1 MESLNIY
8 WVYALGFLSQGLF
21 AARLIIQ
28 WFLSEKEG
36 KIVSP
41 VIYWQISLVAT
52 YLFILYGILQNDFV
66 IVLGMALSYIISI
79 RNLQLEGSW
88 DSMHGVFRISAI
100 VLPLVTLVW
109 IFLPG
114 SEMNVDFN
122 SGSFFHIVVLTGA
135 IGQLLLNFRFVYQWY
150 YAEKMKTSIL
160 PLGFWYMTAI
170 GSIMVVIYAVD
181 RFDPV
186 LLFAQGLGLIASLRN
201 IQLHFRTKVAN

>member
-1 MESLNIY
+1 MESWNIY
-8 WVYALGFLSQGLF
+8 WVYGLGFLSQGLF

-28 WFLSEKEG
+28 WLLSEREG

-66 IVLGMALSYIISI
+66 IILGMALSYIISI

-88 DSMHGVFRISAI
+88 DTMPSVFRVVAL
-100 VLPLVTLVW
+100 VLPLITLFW
-109 IFLPG
+109 ILMP
-114 SEMNVDFN
+114 SSAVSMDFN
-122 SGSFFHIVVLTGA
+122 SQSFFHPIVLTGA

-150 YAEKMKTSIL
+150 YAEKEKISVL
-160 PLGFWYMTAI
+160 PLGFWFMTAV
-170 GSIMVVIYAVD
+170 GSIMVVVYAVD

-186 LLFAQGLGLIASLRN
+186 LLLAQGLGLIAAMRN
-201 IQLHFRTKVAN
+201 IQLHYKTKE